1 MNTARCAERVCK
13 DTELLVQDT
22 NELLK
27 AAGQDLRAKASD
39 AKECLT
45 EALETAKGEC
55 LQAQRHVRR
64 LADQAGDLAHERP
77 YPAIG
82 IAFALGLLGAL
93 LIRRR

>member
-27 AAGQDLRAKASD
+27 AAGHDLRAKASD
-39 AKECLT
+39 AKERLA
-45 EALETAKGEC
+45 ESLESAKGEC
-55 LQAQRHVRR
+55 LQAQRQMRR
-64 LADQAGDLAHERP
+64 LADQADDMVHERP
-77 YPAIG
+77 YPAMG
-82 IAFALGLLGAL
+82 IAFALGVLGAL